1 MQCITTDR
9 YSVSS
14 VPEWLI
20 TSVCQI
26 SFTHHDSNKISSSR
40 YSSMTRH
47 TQVPQGICPWLEL
60 SFRVIGL
67 LFRVVV
73 WVTMRIYGY
82 TDCKQ
87 ESWTLVGTTLSE
99 MPTSIALPTSHHFH
113 PSLSP
118 VVSHSLGILYKWM
131 KTQMLTKS
139 PSNLLQRT
147 GGDNRGGRTQPKWG
161 TFMMTCL
168 RRILG
173 NMRLI
178 WRKIGLSGDWCLH
191 STTHS

>member
-40 YSSMTRH
+40 YSIMTRH

-99 MPTSIALPTSHHFH
+99 MPTSVALPTSHHFH

-118 VVSHSLGILYKWM
+118 VVSHSLGILHKWM
-131 KTQMLTKS
+131 KTQMLAKP

-147 GGDNRGGRTQPKWG
+147 GGDNLNEEHSWWPVFEGSWEIWG
-161 TFMMTCL
+161 
-168 RRILG
+168 
-173 NMRLI
+173 
-178 WRKIGLSGDWCLH
+178 
-191 STTHS
+191 

>member
-1 MQCITTDR
+1 MQCITTGR

-40 YSSMTRH
+40 YSSVTRH
-47 TQVPQGICPWLEL
+47 TQVPQGICPRLEL

-73 WVTMRIYGY
+73 WVMMRIYGY

-87 ESWTLVGTTLSE
+87 ESWTLVGTTFVRNANIRCITNQPPLS
-99 MPTSIALPTSHHFH
+99 SIIKSCRLTFFGHLA
-113 PSLSP
+113 
-118 VVSHSLGILYKWM
+118 
-131 KTQMLTKS
+131 QMDENADASQATFK
-139 PSNLLQRT
+139 PPPENWRWQP
-147 GGDNRGGRTQPKWG
+147 GRP
-161 TFMMTCL
+161 
-168 RRILG
+168 
-173 NMRLI
+173 
-178 WRKIGLSGDWCLH
+178 H
-191 STTHS
+191 TT